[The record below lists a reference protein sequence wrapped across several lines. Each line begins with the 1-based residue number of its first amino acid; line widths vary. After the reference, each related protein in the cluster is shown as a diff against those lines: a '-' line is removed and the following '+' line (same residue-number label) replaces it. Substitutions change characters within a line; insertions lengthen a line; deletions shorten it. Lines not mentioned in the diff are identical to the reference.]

1 MGSIIA
7 RKDSTGATRYR
18 AQIRIKQS
26 GVVVHSESSTFSR
39 KAAAQ
44 EWIAKREKE
53 LAEPGALA
61 AVKHQGVTVSEL
73 VDRYLATIGDKFGR
87 SKTAHLKQMKKM
99 ELLAGLSAT
108 QCTSVQLVQHADDR
122 RKEAGPST
130 VANDFVWLRVLFRHA
145 RVAWGIP
152 CNMQAIDDAVEALR
166 AARTIGRPRSRRR
179 RPTAEELEALDA
191 FFRKKRWTIPMWY
204 VMWLAIYSAR
214 RLSELF
220 NIEAA
225 HLHDASGT
233 YMVYD
238 LKHPDGAAGNDHE
251 ALLPEMGW
259 VVLRDLQR
267 THPVES
273 GPLLPWSPK
282 TASNYFTRACFQ
294 LGIKDLH
301 FHDLRH
307 EGASRLA
314 EDGKTIPE
322 IQQVTLHEDWG
333 SLKVYVNVRGRRGRR
348 ADYVSLSR

>member
-7 RKDSTGATRYR
+7 RKDSAGVTRFR
-18 AQIRIKQS
+18 VQIRIKK
-26 GVVVHSESSTFSR
+26 GGKVVHSESSTFS
-39 KAAAQ
+39 KKPAAQ
-44 EWIAKREKE
+44 EWKMRREAE
-53 LAEPGALA
+53 LALPGALEA
-61 AVKHQGVTVSEL
+61 LEHQGLIIGKLIEK
-73 VDRYLATIGDKFGR
+73 YLEAIGSNFGR
-87 SKTAHLKQMKKM
+87 SKLSHLKQMQGM
-99 ELLAGLSAT
+99 PLLKDLSAT
-108 QCTSVQLVQHADDR
+108 TCTSMDFVAHANDR
-122 RKEAGPST
+122 RDQGAGPST
-130 VANDFVWLRVLFRHA
+130 VNNDFVWLRVVFRYA
-145 RVAWGIP
+145 KTAWGIP
-152 CNMQAIDDAVEALR
+152 CNLQAIEDAVIAMR
-166 AARTIGRPRSRRR
+166 SARIIGRPKKRKR
-179 RPTAEELEALDA
+179 RPTAEELEQLDA

-220 NIEAA
+220 EIEAA
-225 HLHDASGT
+225 HMHAESGT

-273 GPLLPWSPK
+273 GPLLPWNPK

-348 ADYVSLSR
+348 ADYVPC